1 MLIKLLIILKIDVD
15 QLLLAPKIDVDQAVV
30 SPKKVDFN
38 PAVCYP

>member
-38 PAVCYP
+38 PAVC